1 MRGPY
6 AAARDARPGGSGKLG
21 AMSALD
27 ERPAA
32 APTAAVR
39 RRPRAAAVLPE
50 RIFYGWYVAVA
61 CSVFMLVGVGVGY
74 YGLAVF
80 LSPLQ
85 AEHGWSNSAVSGATG
100 LYFSVSGLTG
110 AVVGRRIDREGP
122 VRFMAVGTLLLGT
135 MVSLIGYVEALWQL
149 YAVYVVLAVG
159 FGMGTAVAVNSV
171 LTRWFVVHRAK
182 AMSIAFTGISVGG
195 VVLAP
200 FGSWLIDVGGLELAT
215 PAMGLLVVAVALP
228 VLAFVVVWDPA
239 EMGLAPDDGA
249 APPTGAGA
257 LSAASQRR
265 TWTARQAAATVPFW
279 ALLVAFVVVL
289 VGQTGLMIHQVS
301 FLTDRLGSRSTAA
314 FALSVTAAGSIV
326 ARLAVGLFADR
337 VDKRWLT
344 VALFAVQA
352 TAVLA
357 LVRTDSVVLT
367 YALTL
372 VFGFTIGNV
381 YMMQTLLIGEI
392 FGLVPFGTVFGLVGL
407 ATQVASGVGP
417 LFVGWLEDRSGGYA
431 LPFTIT
437 ALATYA
443 AAAALVFARPL
454 PPAAEA

>member
-1 MRGPY
+1 
-6 AAARDARPGGSGKLG
+6 
-21 AMSALD
+21 MSALD
-27 ERPAA
+27 EE
-32 APTAAVR
+32 APTGTTVAPRRVR
-39 RRPRAAAVLPE
+39 RQPRAAAVLPE
-50 RIFYGWYVAVA
+50 HIFYGWYVAVA
-61 CSVFMLVGVGVGY
+61 CAVFMLVGVGVGY

-100 LYFSVSGLTG
+100 LYFSVSGVAA

-122 VRFMAVGTLLLGT
+122 IRYMFVGTLLLGA

-149 YAVYVVLAVG
+149 YAVYFVLAVG

-182 AMSIAFTGISVGG
+182 AMSISFTGISVGG

-200 FGSWLIDVGGLELAT
+200 FASRLIDAGGLELAT

-228 VLAFVVVWDPA
+228 VLAFVMVWDPA
-239 EMGLAPDDGA
+239 EMGLLPDGGV
-249 APPTGAGA
+249 APPASAGA
-257 LSAASQRR
+257 LSEAAQRR
-265 TWTARQAAATVPFW
+265 AWTARQAAATLPFW

-301 FLTDRLGSRSTAA
+301 FLTDRLGSRNTAA

-326 ARLAVGLFADR
+326 ARLVVGAFADR
-337 VDKRWLT
+337 IDKRWLT
-344 VALFAVQA
+344 VGLFAVQA
-352 TAVLA
+352 TAVLL
-357 LVRTDSVVLT
+357 LVRTDSVAWT

-381 YMMQTLLIGEI
+381 YMMQTLLVGEI
-392 FGLVPFGTVFGLVGL
+392 FGLVSFGTVFGLLSL

-417 LFVGWLEDRSGGYA
+417 LFVGWLEDRSGGYG

-437 ALATYA
+437 AVATYLA
-443 AAAALVFARPL
+443 AAAVLFARPVRA
-454 PPAAEA
+454 PAEAA